1 MKTRNVVLSV
11 VLLVALAAGGGAWWF
26 FRSLDSLV
34 KSAIER
40 YGSQITGVSVK
51 VASVKIELTEGRG
64 TIRGLVIGNP
74 KGYEAPHAVSIGEI
88 SLRLDP
94 ASVTKDVV
102 VMKELVLA
110 APDVVYERGP
120 GGDNMAVIQKN
131 VDAWVAKNSGPKQS
145 GAGPAKKYVIENLFL
160 RNGRAHFGTTVSAAI
175 PDLHM
180 RDVGKKTN
188 GATAAEVFKQVWG
201 ALLRSVGNLAVSA
214 GGMLKGGAKSATDGI
229 KNLFK

>member
-11 VLLVALAAGGGAWWF
+11 VLLAALAAGGGAWWF

-40 YGSQITGVSVK
+40 YGPQITGVSVK
-51 VASVKIELTEGRG
+51 VASVKIELTDGRG

-88 SLRLDP
+88 SLKLDP

-102 VMKELVLA
+102 VVKELLLA

-145 GAGPAKKYVIENLFL
+145 GASPAKKYVIENLYL
-160 RNGRAHFGTTVSAAI
+160 RDGRAHFGTTVSAAI

-201 ALLRSVGNLAVSA
+201 ALLRSVGNLATSV
-214 GGMLKGGAKSATDGI
+214 GGMLKGGANSATEGI